1 VADPEGRRSQAPLI
15 GLIAGGTAISA
26 GLGFVL
32 LCVFARLADGHGAW
46 WITGHHLSSGQ
57 WYDIVRSTIGSVGV
71 FGIGAAG
78 LLAYRR
84 QRTSEDTYRLEL
96 GRHADSQVVDLR
108 SRFAKAAEQ
117 LGHDSP
123 AVRLAGVYAM
133 AALAD
138 DWHAAGDDAQ
148 MQVCID
154 VLCAYLRIPYDP
166 DSPKAKEGEKQ
177 VRWTVISVIRD
188 HLQDPTAANSWCGR
202 DFDFSRTTFDG
213 GDFRKVQFS
222 GGIVSFARA
231 QFSGGIVNFARAQFS
246 GGIVN
251 FAEAQF
257 SAGSVDFA
265 RATFSGGSVNFARA
279 QFSGGGVIFSEAT
292 FSGGIVNFDGVTF
305 SAGSVIFAR
314 ATFSGGS
321 VNFDGATF
329 SGGDVMFARAQ
340 FSGGDVIFSEATF
353 SGGIVNFDGATF
365 SGGIVIFLQAEFSGG
380 RVNFDG
386 ATFSGGDVT
395 FSVAQFFGGSVIFAR
410 AQFSAGSVIFSDAQ
424 FSGGAVDFDGAQF
437 SGGAVD
443 FDGAQFSGG
452 AVDFDGAQF
461 SGGDVDF
468 VGAKFAGGA
477 VSFTP
482 TSETWLSPPI
492 VDWAEDDE
500 IPQGVEPRVW
510 PASLS
515 Q

>member
-1 VADPEGRRSQAPLI
+1 MADPEGRRSQAPLI

-292 FSGGIVNFDGVTF
+292 FSGGIVNFDG
-305 SAGSVIFAR
+305 
-314 ATFSGGS
+314 
-321 VNFDGATF
+321 
-329 SGGDVMFARAQ
+329 
-340 FSGGDVIFSEATF
+340 
-353 SGGIVNFDGATF
+353 ATF

-437 SGGAVD
+437 SGG
-443 FDGAQFSGG
+443 
-452 AVDFDGAQF
+452 
-461 SGGDVDF
+461 DVDF

>member
-1 VADPEGRRSQAPLI
+1 V
-15 GLIAGGTAISA
+15 
-26 GLGFVL
+26 
-32 LCVFARLADGHGAW
+32 
-46 WITGHHLSSGQ
+46 SGP
-57 WYDIVRSTIGSVGV
+57 
-71 FGIGAAG
+71 
-78 LLAYRR
+78 LAYRR

-138 DWHAAGDDAQ
+138 DWQDAGDDAQ

-231 QFSGGIVNFARAQFS
+231 EFSGGIVNFARAQFS

-251 FAEAQF
+251 FARVQC
-257 SAGSVDFA
+257 
-265 RATFSGGSVNFARA
+265 
-279 QFSGGGVIFSEAT
+279 
-292 FSGGIVNFDGVTF
+292 SGGIVNFARVQF
-305 SAGSVIFAR
+305 SGGDVNFAEAEFSGGDVNFAR
-314 ATFSGGS
+314 AEFSGGDVNFARAEFS
-321 VNFDGATF
+321 GGDVNFDGATF
-329 SGGDVMFARAQ
+329 SGGDVSFSEAEFSGGIVNFARAEFSGGIVNFARAEFSGGDVIFSDAQ
-340 FSGGDVIFSEATF
+340 FSGGDVIFS
-353 SGGIVNFDGATF
+353 D
-365 SGGIVIFLQAEFSGG
+365 
-380 RVNFDG
+380 
-386 ATFSGGDVT
+386 
-395 FSVAQFFGGSVIFAR
+395 
-410 AQFSAGSVIFSDAQ
+410 
-424 FSGGAVDFDGAQF
+424 
-437 SGGAVD
+437 
-443 FDGAQFSGG
+443 
-452 AVDFDGAQF
+452 AQF

-492 VDWAEDDE
+492 VDWAVDDE

>member
-1 VADPEGRRSQAPLI
+1 MADPEGRRSQAPLI

-251 FAEAQF
+251 LDGAQFSGGIVNFARAQFSGGIVNFAEAQF

-279 QFSGGGVIFSEAT
+279 QFSGGG
-292 FSGGIVNFDGVTF
+292 
-305 SAGSVIFAR
+305 
-314 ATFSGGS
+314 
-321 VNFDGATF
+321 
-329 SGGDVMFARAQ
+329 
-340 FSGGDVIFSEATF
+340 VIFSEATF

>member
-1 VADPEGRRSQAPLI
+1 VADPEARRSQAPLI

-96 GRHADSQVVDLR
+96 GRHADNQVVDLR

-117 LGHDSP
+117 LGHDAP
-123 AVRLAGVYAM
+123 AVRLAVVYAM

-138 DWHAAGDDAQ
+138 DWQAAGDDAQ

-177 VRWTVISVIRD
+177 VRWTVISVISD
-188 HLQDPTAANSWCGR
+188 HLQDRTAANSWCGR
-202 DFDFSRTTFDG
+202 DFDFRSTTFDG
-213 GDFRKVQFS
+213 GDFRKVKFS
-222 GGIVSFARA
+222 GG
-231 QFSGGIVNFARAQFS
+231 
-246 GGIVN
+246 
-251 FAEAQF
+251 
-257 SAGSVDFA
+257 
-265 RATFSGGSVNFARA
+265 T
-279 QFSGGGVIFSEAT
+279 
-292 FSGGIVNFDGVTF
+292 VTF
-305 SAGSVIFAR
+305 
-314 ATFSGGS
+314 
-321 VNFDGATF
+321 
-329 SGGDVMFARAQ
+329 AQ
-340 FSGGDVIFSEATF
+340 TQF
-353 SGGIVNFDGATF
+353 SGGIVNFDGAQF
-365 SGGIVIFLQAEFSGG
+365 CGSA
-380 RVNFDG
+380 
-386 ATFSGGDVT
+386 VT
-395 FSVAQFFGGSVIFAR
+395 FALAR
-410 AQFSAGSVIFSDAQ
+410 L
-424 FSGGAVDFDGAQF
+424 SGGAVTFDGAQF

-443 FDGAQFSGG
+443 FVGAQFSVGIVVFSRAQFSGG
-452 AVDFDGAQF
+452 AVDFAGAQF
-461 SGGDVDF
+461 SGEGPVTF

-482 TSETWLSPPI
+482 TSQTWLSPPF
-492 VDWAEDDE
+492 VDWAVGDE
-500 IPQGVEPRVW
+500 TPQGVEPRVW
-510 PASLS
+510 PASMS
-515 Q
+515 

>member
-251 FAEAQF
+251 LDGAQFSGGIVNFARAQFSGGIVNFAEAQF

-279 QFSGGGVIFSEAT
+279 QFSGGG
-292 FSGGIVNFDGVTF
+292 
-305 SAGSVIFAR
+305 
-314 ATFSGGS
+314 
-321 VNFDGATF
+321 
-329 SGGDVMFARAQ
+329 
-340 FSGGDVIFSEATF
+340 VIFSEATF